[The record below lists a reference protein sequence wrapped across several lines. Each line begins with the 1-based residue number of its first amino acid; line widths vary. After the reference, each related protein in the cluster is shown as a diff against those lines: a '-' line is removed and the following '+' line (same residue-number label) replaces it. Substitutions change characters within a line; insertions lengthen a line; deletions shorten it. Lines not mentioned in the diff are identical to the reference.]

1 MNVWEVLSAMR
12 VGIGYDFHRLVANRR
27 LVLGGVEIDSP
38 LGPEAHSDGDL
49 VVHAVCDALLG
60 ALGRGD
66 IGVHFP
72 DTDEQWRGARSLDFL
87 VTVRRLLDEDGYAI
101 ANIDTTVVLERP
113 KLAPHFDAMRR
124 AISGALG
131 TDPGVVNVKAKT
143 QEGVGEIGAGR
154 AAAATAVALI
164 VKR

>member
-1 MNVWEVLSAMR
+1 MR
-12 VGIGYDFHRLVANRR
+12 TGIGYDFHRLVEGRR

-38 LGPEAHSDGDL
+38 VGPEAHSDGDL
-49 VVHAVCDALLG
+49 LVHAVCDALLG

-72 DTDEQWRGARSLDFL
+72 DTDERWRGARSLDFL
-87 VTVRRLLDEDGYAI
+87 ATVRRLLDEDGYVV

-113 KLAPHFDAMRR
+113 KLAPHFGAMRR
-124 AISGALG
+124 AIAGTLG
-131 TDPGVVNVKAKT
+131 IDPGAVNVKAKT
-143 QEGVGEIGAGR
+143 HEGIGEIGQGR